1 MEQAIFI
8 VGAGGRMGR
17 RVAALAGEMD
27 GVVVGEI
34 ERADVVIDF
43 SSPEVTGKILELAQ
57 KFKKPVVMG
66 TTGHEIEDMELIQAA
81 SRKIPLLFSPNFSLG
96 IAACLDAIKLLMNQ
110 LGPSWRVEIVEAH
123 HVQKKDTP
131 SGTAL
136 ALQKAVG
143 REAPIHSIRAGDIV
157 GDHTVILA
165 GPGERIELKHQV
177 HTRDAFAIGALRAAR
192 FLVGQKPKLYTIHD
206 LLYEKS

>member
-1 MEQAIFI
+1 MGQAIFI
-8 VGAGGRMGR
+8 VGAGGRMGK
-17 RVAALAGEMD
+17 RVAALAHEAGSR
-27 GVVVGEI
+27 VVDEI
-34 ERADVVIDF
+34 EKADVVIDF
-43 SSPEVTGKILELAQ
+43 SSPEATSKILGLAQ

-66 TTGHEIEDMELIQAA
+66 TTGHGIDNQELIQAA
-81 SRKIPLLFSPNFSLG
+81 SREIPLLFSPNFSLG
-96 IAACLDAIKLLMNQ
+96 MASCLEAVKLLIKQ
-110 LGPSWRVEIVEAH
+110 LGPSWSVEIVEAH
-123 HVQKKDTP
+123 HVHKKDRP

-143 REAPIHSIRAGDIV
+143 REVPIHSIRAGDIV

-177 HTRDAFAIGALRAAR
+177 HTRDAFAIGALNAAR

-206 LLYEKS
+206 LLYENN